1 MELVETGY
9 AERRDRRFRWIAVGT
24 LLLLTQAV
32 AVLVS
37 VKEHFFDPRLFAML
51 AAPALGVATGIL
63 ARQLLESAMLA
74 MRAPASAARL
84 PHTAL
89 ALATGNKEN
98 RVRARGSRE

>member
-9 AERRDRRFRWIAVGT
+9 AERRDRRLRWIAVGT

-37 VKEHFFDPRLFAML
+37 VNEHLFDPRLFAML

-63 ARQLLESAMLA
+63 AHQYLESAMSA

-84 PHTAL
+84 RHTAL
-89 ALATGNKEN
+89 ALAPANKEN